1 MSRQRVAFVALA
13 LLTACGGG
21 DGPAV
26 RVGVPKGS
34 TLASIGDSLVARG
47 IIANARWFR
56 LRGRMQGVD
65 RRLKPGVYEF
75 VPGSSTAALLDRL
88 ANGDAVRF
96 KITLPEGATLFDLA
110 RRAES
115 VLAIPADTLLRA
127 ARDSALRREFGIP
140 GATVEGWLRPVTFTF
155 TGLGGAKEVLE
166 AFLDARRS
174 HWPADWKA
182 RADAADLDQAEVIS
196 LASIIE
202 AEAMRAVELP
212 RIAAVYRNRLRL
224 GMPLQADPT
233 IQYAYLVDSGARKP
247 RLYNKDYAYPSPY
260 NSYLHT
266 GLPPTPIGNPS
277 DAAIEAVLSPAPGR
291 ELYFVAVGD
300 GTHLFAVEYSQHLR
314 NIKQVRG
321 R

>member
-1 MSRQRVAFVALA
+1 MRRRFAVLA
-13 LLTACGGG
+13 LSVLAACGVG

-47 IIANARWFR
+47 VIANARWFR

-65 RRLKPGVYEF
+65 RRLTPGIYEF
-75 VPGSSTAALLDRL
+75 TPGSSTSALLDRL
-88 ANGDAVRF
+88 ARGDVVKL

-115 VLAIPADTLLRA
+115 VLAIPTDTLMRA
-127 ARDSALRREFGIP
+127 ARDPALRREFGIP

-155 TGLGGAKEVLE
+155 TGLDDATEVLRS
-166 AFLDARRS
+166 FLNARRT
-174 HWPADWKA
+174 HWPTDWKA
-182 RADAADLDQAEVIS
+182 RADAADLEQAEVLS

-202 AEAMRAVELP
+202 AEAMRAAELP

-260 NSYLHT
+260 NSYLHP

-277 DAAIEAVLSPAPGR
+277 DAAIEAVLSPSPGR

-300 GTHLFAVEYSQHLR
+300 GTHLFAVSYAEHLR
-314 NIKQVRG
+314 NIKRVRAP
-321 R
+321 